1 MDTNASIQTKP
12 TVRAVA
18 PAPYGVKLA
27 PAEHTRLI
35 VKMVA
40 GRSPEATRDERL
52 SALSARNAVIVAYM
66 PLIERES
73 TRTSANAQASEDRS
87 AEAYLRCLEAIGTY
101 DPALGV
107 PLGTYLRRSHAMH
120 GEAVARAGMP
130 QDLAGRDQ
138 RRDLNRRGLPIPR
151 PTSLNAA
158 IAGRADSLLL
168 QDLAPS
174 TEPGPEE
181 LAVAADMKKQ
191 ILVGLSRLTR
201 DQRTI
206 LGEHF
211 GLDGYPM
218 STMRELAL
226 ARGLTVG
233 GVQYRL
239 GRALT
244 ALAETAPHLRTFLE
258 T

>member
-1 MDTNASIQTKP
+1 GA
-12 TVRAVA
+12 
-18 PAPYGVKLA
+18 
-27 PAEHTRLI
+27 
-35 VKMVA
+35 
-40 GRSPEATRDERL
+40 
-52 SALSARNAVIVAYM
+52 
-66 PLIERES
+66 
-73 TRTSANAQASEDRS
+73 
-87 AEAYLRCLEAIGTY
+87 
-101 DPALGV
+101 

-130 QDLAGRDQ
+130 GDLAGRDQ
-138 RRDLNRRGLPIPR
+138 RRDLNRRGRPIPR
-151 PTSLNAA
+151 PSSLSTA
-158 IAGRADSLLL
+158 IAGRTDSLML
-168 QDLAPS
+168 QDLVPS

-201 DQRTI
+201 DQRAI
-206 LGEHF
+206 LGEYF

-218 STMRELAL
+218 STLRELAL

-233 GVQYRL
+233 GAQYRL
-239 GRALT
+239 RRAVT